1 MAERVS
7 VRRTLLGVTGIAVLA
22 LGLGGCALKGGQGVA
37 LVTGKQLFVK
47 HCGSCHTLARADTL
61 GTIGPNLDDAFAESL
76 QVGEGRTIIGGIV
89 EQQIQYPSTGGLMP
103 KLPLSTRQAADI
115 AAYVQYAAAKPGKD
129 TGLLATAVSSGTKP
143 PAVEKN
149 GVLAISAN
157 PQGLLA
163 YTVKAASATAGP
175 ITITMTNNSGI
186 DHNLALQVGNS
197 GAVQGSG
204 KVLDHT
210 PIASKGTASFKLTL
224 TAGTYTFYCEVPGHR
239 EAGMWGTLTV
249 K

>member
-7 VRRTLLGVTGIAVLA
+7 VRRKLLGVAGIAVLA
-22 LGLGGCALKGGQGVA
+22 LGAGGCALKGGQNVS

-47 HCGSCHTLARADTL
+47 NCGRCHTLARADT
-61 GTIGPNLDDAFAESL
+61 TAAIGPNLDAAFADAL
-76 QVGEGRTIIGGIV
+76 QIGEGRNIIGGIV
-89 EQQIQYPSTGGLMP
+89 EQQIQYPSTAGLMP

-115 AAYVQYAAAKPGKD
+115 AAYVEYAVDKPGKD
-129 TGLLATAVSSGTKP
+129 TGALATAVNSGTKP

-157 PQGLLA
+157 PAGLLA

-175 ITITMTNNSGI
+175 ITITMTNTSGVA
-186 DHNLALQVGNS
+186 HNLAIQVGNS

-204 KVLDHT
+204 AVLGAT
-210 PIASKGTASFKLTL
+210 PISPSGTHALHLTL
-224 TAGTYTFYCEVPGHR
+224 KAGVYTFYCQVPGHR

>member
-7 VRRTLLGVTGIAVLA
+7 VRRKLVGVAGIAVLA
-22 LGLGGCALKGGQGVA
+22 LGVGGCSLKGGQNVS
-37 LVTGKQLFVK
+37 LVTGKILFVK
-47 HCGSCHTLARADTL
+47 HCGSCHTLARADTT
-61 GTIGPNLDDAFAESL
+61 GVIGPNLDAAFAESL
-76 QVGEGRTIIGGIV
+76 QVGEGRGIIGGIV
-89 EQQIQYPSTGGLMP
+89 EQQVQYPSTAGLMP

-115 AAYVQYAAAKPGKD
+115 AAYVAYAAAKPGKD

-163 YTVKAASATAGP
+163 YTVKAATATAGP
-175 ITITMTNNSGI
+175 ITITMTNDSGI
-186 DHNLALQVGNS
+186 THNLALQVGNS

-204 KVLDHT
+204 AVLDHT
-210 PIASKGTASFKLTL
+210 PFESKGTASFKLTL
-224 TAGTYTFYCEVPGHR
+224 KAGTYTFYCQVPGHR
-239 EAGMWGTLTV
+239 TAGMFGTLTV